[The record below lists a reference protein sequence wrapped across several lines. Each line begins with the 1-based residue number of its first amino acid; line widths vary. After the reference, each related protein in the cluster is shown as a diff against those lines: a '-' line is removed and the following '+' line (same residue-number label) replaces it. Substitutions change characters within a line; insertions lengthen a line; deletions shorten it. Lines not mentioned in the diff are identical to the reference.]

1 VRTRFFHGI
10 RFRLALVALA
20 LLALPLLAVH
30 YIASMESFLRASQER
45 AIGATARA
53 VAAALSDRPTLFER
67 GAPLDEEGEERRRIV
82 ALFAAADT
90 DAAASLGTAY
100 VPSEEIERF
109 LAIMGRAGERV
120 WVVDARSR
128 VRGLSGSLRDPAAAR
143 TLVNWLKPVAALVV
157 PAPSYPVGDETLP
170 VRSQIDR
177 ALIGV
182 SSTQWRA
189 TRDRDVAILSAAQPV
204 FLGDDIVGAVVV
216 EETTGAIQIL
226 RQDALE
232 KLLAVTLAVVAAAL
246 AILLAFAGRLTTRIG
261 RLHAEAEAAIDAQ
274 GRVRGANTATS
285 ARDEI
290 GDLSRT
296 TGAMLARLRDY
307 NAYLEAMASRL
318 SHELR
323 TPVAVVRSSLDNLAA
338 EPLAGNARVYVERAL
353 EGVRRLARLIS
364 RLSEATRL
372 ERLLESAERERFDLA
387 AVVRGCVE
395 GYRAAY
401 PARAFDLALPA
412 SPMPVQGVPDAFAQL
427 LDKLVEN
434 AHDFAPEGSGVRVS
448 LEVEDDRACL
458 AVENDGPPLPDAM
471 VQRLFDS
478 MVSVRDAGGR
488 TAAADAGAHLGLGL
502 YIVRLVAE
510 YHGGSVRAANRA
522 QGGVRFEVRVPLAED
537 RGQAPIA
544 AGAESGIALP
554 NMGSVPDFR

>member
-1 VRTRFFHGI
+1 MRARFVHGI
-10 RFRLALVALA
+10 RFRLALVALV
-20 LLALPLLAVH
+20 LLAIPVLAVH
-30 YIASMESFLRASQER
+30 FIASMERFLRASQEKS
-45 AIGATARA
+45 IGATARA

-67 GAPLDEEGEERRRIV
+67 GVADDPEDEERRRIV

-90 DAAASLGTAY
+90 DAAASLGNAY
-100 VPSEEIERF
+100 VPSDEIERF
-109 LAIMGRAGERV
+109 LSIMGRAGERV

-157 PAPSYPVGDETLP
+157 PAPSYPVGDEALP
-170 VRSQIDR
+170 VRDQIDR

-189 TRDRDVAILSAAQPV
+189 TRDRDVAILSAAQPI
-204 FLGDDIVGAVVV
+204 FLGDDDIVGAVVV

-232 KLLAVTLAVVAAAL
+232 KLLAVTLVVVGAAL
-246 AILLAFAGRLTTRIG
+246 AILLAFSGRLAARIR
-261 RLHAEAEAAIDAQ
+261 RLHSEAEAAIDPQ
-274 GRVRGANTATS
+274 GRVRGAITATS

-290 GDLSRT
+290 GDLTRT
-296 TGAMLARLRDY
+296 TASMLARLRDY
-307 NAYLEAMASRL
+307 NAYLEAMAGRL

-338 EPLAGNARVYVERAL
+338 EALSGNARVYVDRAL

-372 ERLLESAERERFDLA
+372 ERLMQNAERERFDLA
-387 AVVRGCVE
+387 LVVRGCVE

-401 PARAFDLALPA
+401 APRRFDLALPEG
-412 SPMPVQGVPDAFAQL
+412 PLPFEGVPDAFAQL

-434 AHDFAPEGSGVRVS
+434 ANDFAPAGSAVRIS
-448 LEVEDDRACL
+448 LEAAAARAVL
-458 AVENDGPPLPDAM
+458 AVENEGPPLPDAM

-478 MVSVRDAGGR
+478 MVSVRHAAE
-488 TAAADAGAHLGLGL
+488 TAAAADAGHLGLGL

-510 YHGGSVRAANRA
+510 HHGGTVRATNRA
-522 QGGVRFEVRVPLAED
+522 GGGVRFEV
-537 RGQAPIA
+537 
-544 AGAESGIALP
+544 SLP
-554 NMGSVPDFR
+554 R

>member
-1 VRTRFFHGI
+1 LRASFVHGI

-20 LLALPLLAVH
+20 LLALPLVAAH
-30 YIASMESFLRASQER
+30 FIASMETFLRESQER

-67 GAPLDEEGEERRRIV
+67 APASDAEGEERRRIV

-90 DAAASLGTAY
+90 DAAASLGNAY

-109 LAIMGRAGERV
+109 LAIMGRAGSRV
-120 WVVDARSR
+120 WVVDTRSR
-128 VRGLSGSLRDPAAAR
+128 VRGLSGSLRDPR
-143 TLVNWLKPVAALVV
+143 ESGTIVSWLKPAAALVV
-157 PAPSYPVGDETLP
+157 PAPKFPVGDETLP
-170 VRSQIDR
+170 VRGQIDR

-226 RQDALE
+226 RQAALE
-232 KLLAVTLAVVAAAL
+232 KLLAVTLAVVAVAL
-246 AILLAFAGRLTTRIG
+246 TVLLAFSGRLATRIR

-274 GRVRGANTATS
+274 GRVKGAIS
-285 ARDEI
+285 ASAAKDEI
-290 GDLSRT
+290 GDLTRT
-296 TGAMLARLRDY
+296 TAAMLARLRDY
-307 NAYLEAMASRL
+307 NAYLEAMAGRL

-338 EPLAGNARVYVERAL
+338 EPLAGNARVYVDRAL
-353 EGVRRLARLIS
+353 EGVGRLARLIS

-395 GYRAAY
+395 GYRGIYAE
-401 PARAFDLALPA
+401 RRFELATAPGAL
-412 SPMPVQGVPDAFAQL
+412 MVDGVPDAFAQL

-434 AHDFAPEGSGVRVS
+434 ANDFAPPATGVRVS
-448 LEVEDDRACL
+448 LEALDGRAVL
-458 AVENDGPPLPDAM
+458 AVENEGPALPEAM
-471 VQRLFDS
+471 LHRLFDS
-478 MVSVRDAGGR
+478 MISARASHAPGEVRSE
-488 TAAADAGAHLGLGL
+488 GAHLGLGL
-502 YIVRLVAE
+502 YVVRLVAE
-510 YHGGSVRAANRA
+510 HHGGTVRAMNRPE
-522 QGGVRFEVRVPLAED
+522 GGVRFEVAVPLA
-537 RGQAPIA
+537 
-544 AGAESGIALP
+544 GIASGARVLP
-554 NMGSVPDFR
+554 

>member
-1 VRTRFFHGI
+1 MRAGFVHGI
-10 RFRLALVALA
+10 RFRLALAAMA
-20 LLALPLLAVH
+20 LLALPVLAAH
-30 YIASMESFLRASQER
+30 FIASMESFLRASQEK

-67 GAPLDEEGEERRRIV
+67 GAFDDPEGEERRRIV

-90 DAAASLGTAY
+90 DAAASLGNAY
-100 VPSEEIERF
+100 VPSDEIERF

-120 WVVDARSR
+120 WVVDSRSR
-128 VRGLSGSLRDPAAAR
+128 VRGLSGSLADPAAAR

-157 PAPSYPVGDETLP
+157 PAPSYPVGDEALP

-189 TRDRDVAILSAAQPV
+189 TRDRDVAILSAAQPI

-232 KLLAVTLAVVAAAL
+232 KLLAVTLVVVAAAL
-246 AILLAFAGRLTTRIG
+246 AVMLAFAGRLAARIR

-274 GRVRGANTATS
+274 GRVRGAITPTR

-296 TGAMLARLRDY
+296 TASMLARLRDY
-307 NAYLEAMASRL
+307 NAYLEAMAGRL

-323 TPVAVVRSSLDNLAA
+323 TPVAVVRSSLDNLGE
-338 EPLAGNARVYVERAL
+338 EPLSGKARIYVDRAL
-353 EGVRRLARLIS
+353 EGVRRLGRLIS

-372 ERLLESAERERFDLA
+372 ERLLESAEVERFDLA
-387 AVVRGCVE
+387 EVVRGCVE

-401 PARAFDLALPA
+401 PARRFELALPEGA
-412 SPMPVQGVPDAFAQL
+412 VPLEGVPDAFAQL
-427 LDKLVEN
+427 LDKLAEN
-434 AHDFAPEGSGVRVS
+434 ANDFAPAGSAVRVS
-448 LEVEDDRACL
+448 LEAPPARAIL
-458 AVENDGPPLPDAM
+458 AVENDGPPLPEAM
-471 VQRLFDS
+471 VQSLFDS
-478 MVSVRDAGGR
+478 MVSVRG
-488 TAAADAGAHLGLGL
+488 AAERAMAPQERAHLGLGL
-502 YIVRLVAE
+502 YIVRIVAE
-510 YHGGSVRAANRA
+510 HHRGTVRAVNRA
-522 QGGVRFEVRVPLAED
+522 DGGVRFEV
-537 RGQAPIA
+537 
-544 AGAESGIALP
+544 SLP
-554 NMGSVPDFR
+554 R